1 MSEAGYVNY
10 YEILGVPA
18 GANPGEVRK
27 TYRRE
32 MKRLLVEISRSQM
45 TSERRTHFLLEMA
58 KLNAASFIL
67 RDKDRREQ
75 YWTVR
80 QELIDLEEKWRQ
92 VRDDLEQSERYRKQ
106 FDGKV
111 RHFLSKYVEESM
123 LEAGRDPECVEAS
136 HWDPAHERHAT
147 RILRHYRHRLHQDI
161 LERLPYFEVT
171 PPSIDW
177 TERERRVAALLGEG
191 AR

>member
-1 MSEAGYVNY
+1 MSESGYINY
-10 YEILGVPA
+10 YEILGVPV

-32 MKRLLVEISRSQM
+32 MKRLLMEISRARM

-67 RDKDRREQ
+67 RDVGRREQ
-75 YWTVR
+75 YWTAR
-80 QELIDLEEKWRQ
+80 QELIALEEKWRQ
-92 VRDDLEQSERYRKQ
+92 ARDDPEQSERYRKQ
-106 FDGKV
+106 FDGQV

-123 LEAGRDPECVEAS
+123 LEAGRDPECVEVS

-147 RILRHYRHRLHQDI
+147 RILRHYRHLLYQEI
-161 LERLPYFEVT
+161 LERLPYYEVT
-171 PPSIDW
+171 PPAIDW
-177 TERERRVAALLGEG
+177 AERERRVGALLAEG
-191 AR
+191 AS